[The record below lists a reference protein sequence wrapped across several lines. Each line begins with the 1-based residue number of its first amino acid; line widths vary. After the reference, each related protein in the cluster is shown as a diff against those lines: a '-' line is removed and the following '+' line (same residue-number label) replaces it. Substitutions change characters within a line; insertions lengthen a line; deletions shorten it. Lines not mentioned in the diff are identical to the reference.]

1 MDKDLKPVT
10 TMPTNSTVG
19 MGELVEDTA
28 GGRKLSATVDD
39 DEKHSEELG
48 HPPLGLVYSSKEDA
62 RVRWKLDLILL
73 PMVGVLF
80 YRTCRMREL
89 T

>member
-19 MGELVEDTA
+19 MGEFVEDTA
-28 GGRKLSATVDD
+28 SGRKPTATLDGD

-48 HPPLGLVYSSKEDA
+48 SPPLGIVYSSKEDA

-73 PMVGVLF
+73 PLVGGSL
-80 YRTCRMREL
+80 
-89 T
+89 